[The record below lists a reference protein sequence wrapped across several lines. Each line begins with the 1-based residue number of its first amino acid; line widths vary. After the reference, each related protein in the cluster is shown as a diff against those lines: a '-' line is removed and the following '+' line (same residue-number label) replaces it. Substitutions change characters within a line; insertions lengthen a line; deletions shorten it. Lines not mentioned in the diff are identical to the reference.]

1 MRTAA
6 AAICS
11 FAVKIAAAAA
21 LCLLTVEIVT
31 AAAALAPKFFTALRL
46 LGLRRSADRRTLRSG
61 GKYLNLLG
69 RREDVDLLEV
79 LLAERKAQGRGFR
92 ERKVSVGYLFGIGI
106 FYLTA
111 ELPAEQ
117 DRPQNHFLIFQRFF
131 AFIRKNNF
139 LKLAF
144 IAKLRE

>member
-31 AAAALAPKFFTALRL
+31 AAAALAPKLFAALRL

-61 GKYLNLLG
+61 GKHLDLLG

-106 FYLTA
+106 FCLTA
-111 ELPAEQ
+111 ELPTEQ

>member
-6 AAICS
+6 AIGS
-11 FAVKIAAAAA
+11 FTVKIAVAAA

-31 AAAALAPKFFTALRL
+31 AAAALAPKLFAALRL

-61 GKYLNLLG
+61 GKHLDLLG
-69 RREDVDLLEV
+69 QREDVDLLEV

-106 FYLTA
+106 FCLTA
-111 ELPAEQ
+111 ELPTEQ

>member
-1 MRTAA
+1 MRTVA
-6 AAICS
+6 AAISS

-46 LGLRRSADRRTLRSG
+46 LGLQRSADRRTLRSG
-61 GKYLNLLG
+61 GKHLDLLG

-106 FYLTA
+106 FCLTA